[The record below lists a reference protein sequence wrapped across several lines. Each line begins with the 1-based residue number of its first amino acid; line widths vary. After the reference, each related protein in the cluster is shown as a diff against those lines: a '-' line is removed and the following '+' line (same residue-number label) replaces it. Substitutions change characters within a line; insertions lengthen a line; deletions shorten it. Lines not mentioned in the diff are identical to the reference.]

1 MSVKTK
7 STMGVSEK
15 QAKLEAQLERLK
27 NGYVGRGRPANPN
40 SDSYKKRMKQ
50 LWNLVVQ
57 MEEQGKIVIK
67 DKSEM
72 NKWV

>member
-1 MSVKTK
+1 M
-7 STMGVSEK
+7 
-15 QAKLEAQLERLK
+15 ERLK

-40 SDSYKKRMKQ
+40 SDNYKKRMKQ
-50 LWNLVVQ
+50 MWNLIVQ